1 MGRCSKT
8 IAETLSVSRRT
19 VDSTIKRFKEL
30 GTLEDRPGR
39 GRKTTAT
46 STRNVKV
53 VRDMVRRNPKRSMRK
68 IAKKLGISHTSA
80 RRIVK
85 EKLGLTPYRCRK
97 VHLLTASMKK
107 NRVQKCKMLLQRFAS
122 ARHRDIIF
130 SDEKLFTLESTFN
143 RQNDRVLCSTAE
155 EANESGRIHGRS
167 GHAEKIMVWAAITY
181 EAKSPLVFIDSDV
194 KINTE
199 VYLESVLKNALLPRT
214 QCHFGSRPFV
224 FQQDSAPAHRAKVT
238 QQWCRDT
245 LPGFISAQEWPS
257 NSPDLNPMD
266 YSVWSLLESKACSM
280 QHHTID
286 SLKRDLL
293 RAWEEIPLE
302 YLRATVDDFPSR
314 LRACVRARGGI

>member
-8 IAETLSVSRRT
+8 IAETISQQKNSGLHYQKIQGARYFRRPPR
-19 VDSTIKRFKEL
+19 KRKKN
-30 GTLEDRPGR
+30 DRNFYE
-39 GRKTTAT
+39 KC
-46 STRNVKV
+46 V
-53 VRDMVRRNPKRSMRK
+53 VRDMVRRNPKRSMMK

-80 RRIVK
+80 CRIVK

-122 ARHRDIIF
+122 ARHRDIVF

-199 VYLESVLKNALLPRT
+199 VYLQSVLKTPCFPGHNVTSALDRS
-214 QCHFGSRPFV
+214 CSNKI
-224 FQQDSAPAHRAKVT
+224 QQ
-238 QQWCRDT
+238 
-245 LPGFISAQEWPS
+245 
-257 NSPDLNPMD
+257 
-266 YSVWSLLESKACSM
+266 
-280 QHHTID
+280 
-286 SLKRDLL
+286 
-293 RAWEEIPLE
+293 
-302 YLRATVDDFPSR
+302 R
-314 LRACVRARGGI
+314 LIERR

>member
-30 GTLEDRPGR
+30 GTLEDRLGR

-80 RRIVK
+80 LRIVK
-85 EKLGLTPYRCRK
+85 KKLGLTPYRCRK

-107 NRVQKCKMLLQRFAS
+107 NRVQKCKMLLQRFTS
-122 ARHRDIIF
+122 ARHRDIVF

-155 EANESGRIHGRS
+155 EANVSGRIHGRS

-181 EAKSPLVFIDSDV
+181 EAMSPLVFIDSDV

-199 VYLESVLKNALLPRT
+199 VYSCWKTSCFPRHNVTSALDRS
-214 QCHFGSRPFV
+214 CSNKIE
-224 FQQDSAPAHRAKVT
+224 HRLIE
-238 QQWCRDT
+238 R
-245 LPGFISAQEWPS
+245 
-257 NSPDLNPMD
+257 
-266 YSVWSLLESKACSM
+266 
-280 QHHTID
+280 
-286 SLKRDLL
+286 R
-293 RAWEEIPLE
+293 
-302 YLRATVDDFPSR
+302 
-314 LRACVRARGGI
+314 

>member
-1 MGRCSKT
+1 MGRCFKT
-8 IAETLSVSRRT
+8 IPKTLSVSRRT

-30 GTLEDRPGR
+30 GTLEDRLGR

-46 STRNVKV
+46 STRNVEV

-122 ARHRDIIF
+122 ARRDIVF

-143 RQNDRVLCSTAE
+143 CQNDRMLCSTAK

-167 GHAEKIMVWAAITY
+167 GHAEKIMFWAAITY
-181 EAKSPLVFIDSDV
+181 EVKSPLVFIDNDV

-199 VYLESVLKNALLPRT
+199 VYLESVPKTP
-214 QCHFGSRPFV
+214 CF
-224 FQQDSAPAHRAKVT
+224 
-238 QQWCRDT
+238 
-245 LPGFISAQEWPS
+245 PGH
-257 NSPDLNPMD
+257 NS
-266 YSVWSLLESKACSM
+266 
-280 QHHTID
+280 
-286 SLKRDLL
+286 L
-293 RAWEEIPLE
+293 RLW
-302 YLRATVDDFPSR
+302 TVRVPTR
-314 LRACVRARGGI
+314 